1 MGGWR
6 RAPHVGFYKMPLGF
20 GGPPP
25 SLHLQDE
32 TSSSGL
38 FGHTSST
45 WRKQTAWPHL
55 GVSAS
60 RPLSMRLS
68 SPVWVHLAPGTPTKG
83 RVWGLPGEGSSWCS
97 CKGRALMT
105 SWQLPFPSFS
115 MSHVSK
121 SGPRASGSQ
130 TVVAGPMR
138 PGRWGGAGPGGRGK
152 QGRQRRKGR
161 DRQGGVGD
169 RGWGSKGDSLK
180 ERN

>member
-1 MGGWR
+1 
-6 RAPHVGFYKMPLGF
+6 MPLGF

-25 SLHLQDE
+25 FLHLQDE